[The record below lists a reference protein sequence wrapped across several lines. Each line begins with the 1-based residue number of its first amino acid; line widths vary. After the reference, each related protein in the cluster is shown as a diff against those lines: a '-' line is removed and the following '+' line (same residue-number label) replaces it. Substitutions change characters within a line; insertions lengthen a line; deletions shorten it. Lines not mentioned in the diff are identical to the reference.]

1 MRFLALSPLA
11 AAGLL
16 AAVAIAVVTLY
27 FLKPPPRRVVVP
39 SHLLWLRVL
48 RERKRR
54 SDALRWWLS
63 LVVAL
68 AIGLGLGLALTR
80 PEVERLA
87 GRVRR
92 LAVVVDNGPTMATR
106 CHDGR
111 TRFDHALDW
120 ARRLLQEGSAG
131 SEFLVADTAGQI
143 RSGAFAERAAAREA
157 LARLTLSAD
166 ARVRFP
172 RLDLSDSPQWEDA
185 ELYFISDG
193 VLLDEWP
200 VEARVLSVFEPAA
213 NAGITAFETRPQ
225 PADPSRYEASVELV
239 SHFAEPREVSLRLS
253 GPGRHRL
260 ERSLRL
266 SPGQVS
272 AETLDLSGF
281 ASGPLRASLVA
292 PGDALELDDVAFSH
306 LPGSTRVVLVSPG
319 SPFLENALRS
329 DRSVE
334 LTVLTPAEWDGK
346 TPADV
351 LVFDRFAPEAVPPS
365 PGLVFGPPPSA
376 WFPGVEPELVGRDH
390 PLLENVALEDL
401 RVVAGTAPRIAVC
414 ESPRRYVLV
423 GFDLANS
430 NLPLLTGFAIFLSN
444 ALGWLGGSQPPLLRE
459 LGSVELPGSVNAVT
473 GLDGTEWPTVRSGA
487 RSWFEAASPGLYTAS
502 LGALGERRIRLA
514 VNLSSPRV
522 SQVSRSRFA
531 GQDSPALPG
540 EAPRG
545 GPEPWILL
553 LGVSVILL
561 LLEWW
566 TFHRRLTV

>member
-16 AAVAIAVVTLY
+16 AAVATVVVTLY

-63 LVVAL
+63 LLLAL
-68 AIGLGLGLALTR
+68 GIGLGLGLALTR
-80 PEVERLA
+80 PEVESLA
-87 GRVRR
+87 GRVCR
-92 LAVVVDNGPTMATR
+92 LVVVVDNGPTMATR
-106 CHDGR
+106 CRDGR
-111 TRFDHALDW
+111 TRFDHARDW

-131 SEFLVADTAGQI
+131 SEFLVADTAGQV
-143 RSGAFAERAAAREA
+143 RSGAFTERAAARET
-157 LARLTLSAD
+157 LARLSLSAD

-172 RLDLSDSPQWEDA
+172 RLDAPDSAQSGDA

-193 VLLDEWP
+193 VLLEEWP
-200 VEARVLSVFEPAA
+200 AEARVLSVFEPAA

-225 PADPSRYEASVELV
+225 PADPSSYQASVEVV
-239 SHFAEPREVSLRLS
+239 SHLAEPRDVSLRVS
-253 GPGRHRL
+253 GTGRHRL

-272 AETLDLSGF
+272 AQTFDLSGF
-281 ASGPLRASLVA
+281 ASGPLRASLVTA
-292 PGDALELDDVAFSH
+292 GDAFDLDDVAFSH
-306 LPGSTRVVLVSPG
+306 LPSSTRAVLVSPG
-319 SPFLENALRS
+319 SPFLEKALRS
-329 DRSVE
+329 DRRVE

-346 TPADV
+346 IQADV
-351 LVFDRFAPEAVPPS
+351 YVFDRFAPQAAPPS
-365 PGLVFGPPPSA
+365 PGLFFGSPPSA
-376 WFPGVEPELVGRDH
+376 WCPGPELIGGDH

-401 RVVAGTAPRIAVC
+401 RVVGAGTAPRISVC
-414 ESPRRYVLV
+414 DGPQRYVLV
-423 GFDLANS
+423 GFDLAHS
-430 NLPLLTGFAIFLSN
+430 NLPLLPGFAIFLSN
-444 ALGWLGGSQPPLLRE
+444 ALGWLGGSQPPLLSE
-459 LGSVELPGSVNAVT
+459 LGSVELPGPVSSVT
-473 GLDGTEWPTVRSGA
+473 GLDGTKWPTVSWGA
-487 RSWFEAASPGLYTAS
+487 RTWFEATSPGLYTAS
-502 LGALGERRIRLA
+502 LGALGERRVRLA
-514 VNLSSPRV
+514 VNLVSPRV
-522 SQVSRSRFA
+522 SQVNRSRFA
-531 GQDSPALPG
+531 SQDSPALPG

-545 GPEPWILL
+545 VPEPWVWL